1 MLSDLTEPSAMP
13 GKTVTTDPDRLLLS
27 LVLVNCQLPFREK
40 IPPLVLVGSFLS
52 SSQPIKRNSTVI
64 RERKIVFIY
73 CFVFFI
79 LSFFVPTFVV
89 RINYKNMKIQ
99 FWSIG
104 KTNEAYVKQGVE
116 DFTKRISNYFKVEW
130 NIIPVPKNT
139 GMLSEM
145 DLKKKEGELILQW
158 LDKSDYLVL
167 LDERGKQLTSE
178 ELADFL
184 QARANE
190 STKKIVFLIGG
201 AFGVA
206 DEVFKRAN
214 YKWSLSQLVFPHQLV
229 RLILAE
235 QIYRACTILK
245 NEKYHHK

>member
-1 MLSDLTEPSAMP
+1 
-13 GKTVTTDPDRLLLS
+13 
-27 LVLVNCQLPFREK
+27 
-40 IPPLVLVGSFLS
+40 
-52 SSQPIKRNSTVI
+52 
-64 RERKIVFIY
+64 
-73 CFVFFI
+73 
-79 LSFFVPTFVV
+79 
-89 RINYKNMKIQ
+89 MKIQ

-104 KTNEAYVKQGVE
+104 KANEAYVKQGVE

-130 NIIPVPKNT
+130 NIIPVPKNA

-145 DLKKKEGELILQW
+145 DLKKRESDLLLQW
-158 LDKSDYLVL
+158 LDKDDYLVV
-167 LDERGKQLTSE
+167 LDERGKQINSE
-178 ELADFL
+178 ALADFL

-190 STKKIVFLIGG
+190 STKKLVFLIGG

-206 DEVFKRAN
+206 DSVLKRAD

-235 QIYRACTILK
+235 QVYRACTILK